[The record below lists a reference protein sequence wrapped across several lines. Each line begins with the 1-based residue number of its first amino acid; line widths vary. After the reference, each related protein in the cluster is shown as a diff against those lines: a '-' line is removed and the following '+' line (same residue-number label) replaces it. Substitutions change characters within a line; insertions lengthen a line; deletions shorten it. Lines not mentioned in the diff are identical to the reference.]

1 MNKNLGLVSLAS
13 IAALTLA
20 SCGGEADTAGNGDEA
35 WAPSGTAELIVGA
48 GPGGGSDIMARAF
61 ADDYEGD
68 IVVENLEPVEAEFS
82 VFSDTG
88 NAERIGVGN
97 WASMIAHPSELD
109 TGYMWDDFTQ
119 LAIVA
124 ADILYLVAAPGAF
137 DSAEDLV
144 EQGEQRVLSVAQVGS
159 SGGHQVVA
167 EDIAEAMGIEF
178 NTIGFDGAGDQL
190 NAVIAGDVDLAILSP
205 GAFMPYVESG
215 DIEVVFSAGS
225 EEYLPEELSEVAVPA
240 DLGIDREFPMF
251 WRNFFAPPEIT
262 DSEQE
267 HWINALEEWTQSDS
281 YEEFLETNY
290 LAPEFLV
297 GEELQ
302 EQMQTDQ
309 TYVD

>member
-1 MNKNLGLVSLAS
+1 MNKNIGLISLVS
-13 IAALTLA
+13 IAALTLSACGA
-20 SCGGEADTAGNGDEA
+20 SDDAAGNGDEA
-35 WAPSGTAELIVGA
+35 WSPDGTVELVVGA

-61 ADDYEGD
+61 AEEYNED

-109 TGYMWDDFTQ
+109 TGYKWDDFTQ

-137 DSAEDLV
+137 ESAEDLV
-144 EQGEQRVLSVAQVGS
+144 EQGKQRTLSVAQVGS

-167 EDIAEAMGIEF
+167 EDIADAMGIDI

-215 DIEVVFSAGS
+215 DIEPVFSAGS
-225 EEYLPEELSEVAVPA
+225 EEYLPEELSDVAVPA

-251 WRNFFAPPEIT
+251 WRNFFAPPEIGAN
-262 DSEQE
+262 EQE
-267 HWINALEEWTQSDS
+267 HWIDALEEWTQSES

-297 GEELQ
+297 GEQLQ